1 MTGETPPTARRH
13 LCIARVT
20 VELQSPLRIGTGI
33 EDERLGHT
41 VLRDHRGLPII
52 PGTSI
57 AGTIKARL
65 APPPAW
71 FGDGEQGEKAT
82 HALSA
87 VDITHAL
94 PLDATGRAVHPTAPL
109 AVDDVVLQALRAH
122 HERNHVRINARGSA
136 ASRTFRTSP
145 LVLTGAR
152 FVFDLQVSGP
162 TLQDAQTRLD
172 LLLAALDH
180 PWTTLGGGGAEGHGV
195 FSIHDIQSATFD
207 LTLPRRSRG
216 VGGLE
221 EYGTWPSVLSDPLP
235 KLASQH
241 QVPPSPTN
249 GVEPAAVKLDLQLTA
264 RDFAYVGGGDTS
276 LSPVPHT
283 DKPPHIAPWRE
294 PRISWTN
301 GKGSVS
307 APEPVFPGSAIR
319 GALRHRTVF
328 HLNRLLGVWADP
340 SVDKPITHLH
350 AHDAFR
356 NKALWPLFGGLELAD
371 DEENPGAGRIRVLDA
386 RPEGRVVAAYQHH
399 VTIDRFTGGAY
410 DRHLYV
416 EELLG
421 GRPMRLTIQVLVHD
435 PGDEVPQEVRE
446 AFAMALED
454 LQEGR
459 LAIGSGEGH
468 GHGRFELPKVSWT
481 DGKAWLGGP
490 PAHREEIA

>member
-1 MTGETPPTARRH
+1 MSGDPATDPRRY
-13 LCIARVT
+13 LCLARVT
-20 VELQSPLRIGTGI
+20 IEFESPLRIGTGV

-65 APPPAW
+65 TPAPAW
-71 FGDGEQGEKAT
+71 FGDGEKGDEAM

-94 PLDATGRAVHPTAPL
+94 PLDASGHAVHPTAPL
-109 AVDDVVLQALRAH
+109 TEPDEVLRALRAH
-122 HERNHVRINARGSA
+122 HERNHVRLNARGSA

-162 TLQDAQTRLD
+162 TREEAEARLD

-180 PWTTLGGGGAEGHGV
+180 PWTTLGGGGAEGHGE
-195 FSIHDIQSATFD
+195 FRIHDIQAAAFD
-207 LTLPRRSRG
+207 LTLSRQKRG
-216 VGGLE
+216 VGGLA
-221 EYGTWPSVLSDPLP
+221 EYGAWPTSLSDALP
-235 KLASQH
+235 PIAKSTTAPQD
-241 QVPPSPTN
+241 PPEGIEAPP
-249 GVEPAAVKLDLQLTA
+249 VRIQLQLEA

-276 LSPVPHT
+276 LSSVPHL

-294 PRISWTN
+294 PRISWVN
-301 GKGSVS
+301 GTGSVTV
-307 APEPVFPGSAIR
+307 PEAVFPGSAIR

-340 SVDKPITHLH
+340 SHDKPITHLH
-350 AHDAFR
+350 QHDAFR

-371 DEENPGAGRIRVLDA
+371 GEEDPRAGRIRVLDA
-386 RPEGRVVAAYQHH
+386 WPENTVVAHQHH

-416 EELLG
+416 EEVLG
-421 GRPMRLTIQVLVHD
+421 GRPMRLTIELRVHD
-435 PGDEVPQEVRE
+435 PGNEVPSELRQ
-446 AFAMALED
+446 AFALALED
-454 LQEGR
+454 LREGR
-459 LAIGSGEGH
+459 LALGSGEGH
-468 GHGRFELPKVSWT
+468 GHGRFEHRHETWS
-481 DGKAWLGGP
+481 DEKAWLDGP
-490 PAHREEIA
+490 PTRRGKVA